1 MRVRL
6 FAALLVAGVVHAQEP
21 KSPAK
26 PVVGT
31 WEVKYTDDS
40 TMKLTLLEDTISL
53 LTPHGTL
60 QIPVRDIRRIEFGTR
75 LSETDQKAVDAAVA
89 DLVGTD
95 NAKREAAKV
104 LLAEIGPKAL
114 GAVQRAARPLSGDAR
129 AQFAQVAD
137 SLIARLPERKAIPR
151 DTDIIHTDESVI
163 AGRLA
168 VASLRVNTFQF
179 GEQKLKTS
187 DVTVMQFGKLAAV
200 AARNDNVELVDANT
214 LTQIAIP
221 RVGQT
226 VGVRVTGANNGAVW
240 GSGPYTSDS
249 TLGMAAVHAGV
260 LKVGETGVVRIRFVQ
275 SPPAYTGTSEN
286 GVTTSPFGPFTAG
299 SYEIVKQP

>member
-6 FAALLVAGVVHAQEP
+6 FAALLVAGGAHAEEP
-21 KSPAK
+21 KGPAK

-31 WEVKYTDDS
+31 WEVKYIDDS
-40 TMKLTLLEDTISL
+40 TMKLTLLDETISL

-60 QIPVRDIRRIEFGTR
+60 QIPVRDIKKIEFGTR
-75 LSETDQKAVDAAVA
+75 LNDADRKAVDGAVA
-89 DLVGTD
+89 DLAGTD
-95 NAKREAAKV
+95 NAKREAAKT
-104 LLAEIGPKAL
+104 LLAEIGPKAA
-114 GAVQRAARPLSGDAR
+114 GALQRAARPLTGEAR
-129 AQFAQVAD
+129 AQFTQVIDKLTAQ
-137 SLIARLPERKAIPR
+137 LPTRKPAPR
-151 DTDIIHTDESVI
+151 DTDVIHTDESVI

-168 VASLRVNTFQF
+168 LASLRVNTFQF

-200 AARNDNVELVDANT
+200 AARNDNIELVDANT

-226 VGVRVTGANNGAVW
+226 VGVRVTGVATGAVW
-240 GSGPYTSDS
+240 GSGPFTSDS

-260 LKVGETGVVRIRFVQ
+260 LKVGETGVVRIHFVP
-275 SPPAYTGTSEN
+275 SPPAYTGTTEN
-286 GVTTSPFGPFTAG
+286 GVTTMTYGPFTSG

>member
-1 MRVRL
+1 MWVRL
-6 FAALLVAGVVHAQEP
+6 FAALVVAGGAHAQEP
-21 KSPAK
+21 KAPAK

-60 QIPVRDIRRIEFGTR
+60 QIPVRDIRKIEFGVR
-75 LSETDQKAVDAAVA
+75 LSEADQKAVDASVV
-89 DLVGTD
+89 DLAGTD
-95 NAKREAAKV
+95 NAKREAAKG

-114 GAVQRAARPLSGDAR
+114 GALQRAARPLTGEAR
-129 AQFAQVAD
+129 AQFAQVIDKLTAQ
-137 SLIARLPERKAIPR
+137 LPTRKPAPR
-151 DTDIIHTDESVI
+151 DTDVIHTDESVI

-179 GEQKLKTS
+179 GEQKLKTG
-187 DVTVMQFGKLAAV
+187 DVTVMQFGKLAA
-200 AARNDNVELVDANT
+200 AARNDTIELVDANT
-214 LTQIAIP
+214 LTQIALL

-226 VGVRVTGANNGAVW
+226 VGVRVTGVNSGAVW

-249 TLGMAAVHAGV
+249 TPGMAAVHAGA
-260 LKVGETGVVRIRFVQ
+260 LKVGETGVVRIRFGPNLQ
-275 SPPAYTGTSEN
+275 LYGGSTEN
-286 GVTTSPFGPFTAG
+286 GVTTMQFGPFHAG
-299 SYEIVKQP
+299 SFEIVKQP

>member
-6 FAALLVAGVVHAQEP
+6 FAALLVAGGAHAQEP
-21 KSPAK
+21 KAK

-60 QIPVRDIRRIEFGTR
+60 QIPVRDIKWIEFGTR
-75 LSETDQKAVDAAVA
+75 PSEADQKAVDAAVA
-89 DLVGTD
+89 DLGGTD

-104 LLAEIGPKAL
+104 LLGEIGPKAL
-114 GAVQRAARPLSGDAR
+114 GAVQRAARPLTGDAR

-151 DTDIIHTDESVI
+151 DTDVIHTDESVI

-187 DVTVMQFGKLAAV
+187 DVTVMQFGKLTAV
-200 AARNDNVELVDANT
+200 AAAENLEMID
-214 LTQIAIP
+214 LTQVMQVAL
-221 RVGQT
+221 RMVGKT

-240 GSGPYTSDS
+240 GTGPYTSDS

-260 LKVGETGVVRIRFVQ
+260 LKVGETGVVRIRFGPNLQ
-275 SPPAYTGTSEN
+275 QYGGSTEN
-286 GVTTSPFGPFTAG
+286 GVTTMQFGPFHAG
-299 SYEIVKQP
+299 SFEIVKQP